1 MKRVL
6 FSMVLLL
13 VASFT
18 FAQEKNVKEAK
29 SIANGV
35 NPDFAKAEELINQ
48 ALTNPETKDN
58 AETWDVAGLIQRKR
72 SEKEMENA
80 YLRKP
85 YDTLQVYNSALNM
98 CKFYFKC
105 DELAQIPNEKG
116 KIKNK
121 YRKSNSATI
130 LAERGNL
137 INGGIQ
143 FFNLAS
149 QKEGDAANED
159 NKKALDFFATYIDI
173 AINPMFEKENL

>member
-80 YLRKP
+80 NSGYAVYGGIFSPDRKAGQP
-85 YDTLQVYNSALNM
+85 SNIGMTVTYD
-98 CKFYFKC
+98 
-105 DELAQIPNEKG
+105 
-116 KIKNK
+116 
-121 YRKSNSATI
+121 
-130 LAERGNL
+130 
-137 INGGIQ
+137 INGSRIG
-143 FFNLAS
+143 S
-149 QKEGDAANED
+149 SVTTEGNITQEEREA
-159 NKKALDFFATYIDI
+159 
-173 AINPMFEKENL
+173 

>member
-58 AETWDVAGLIQRKR
+58 AETWDVAVLSK
-72 SEKEMENA
+72 EKEV
-80 YLRKP
+80 RKKWKMP
-85 YDTLQVYNSALNM
+85 
-98 CKFYFKC
+98 
-105 DELAQIPNEKG
+105 I
-116 KIKNK
+116 
-121 YRKSNSATI
+121 
-130 LAERGNL
+130 
-137 INGGIQ
+137 
-143 FFNLAS
+143 
-149 QKEGDAANED
+149 
-159 NKKALDFFATYIDI
+159 
-173 AINPMFEKENL
+173 

>member
-1 MKRVL
+1 
-6 FSMVLLL
+6 
-13 VASFT
+13 
-18 FAQEKNVKEAK
+18 
-29 SIANGV
+29 
-35 NPDFAKAEELINQ
+35 
-48 ALTNPETKDN
+48 
-58 AETWDVAGLIQRKR
+58 
-72 SEKEMENA
+72 MENA

-137 INGGIQ
+137 INGGI
-143 FFNLAS
+143 S
-149 QKEGDAANED
+149 SGRMPYWPSSEIC
-159 NKKALDFFATYIDI
+159 DFS
-173 AINPMFEKENL
+173 

>member
-1 MKRVL
+1 MLRH
-6 FSMVLLL
+6 
-13 VASFT
+13 
-18 FAQEKNVKEAK
+18 
-29 SIANGV
+29 G
-35 NPDFAKAEELINQ
+35 
-48 ALTNPETKDN
+48 
-58 AETWDVAGLIQRKR
+58 DVAGLIQRKR

-116 KIKNK
+116 Q
-121 YRKSNSATI
+121 KSRINIEKPNSATI

-159 NKKALDFFATYIDI
+159 NKKALDFFATLY
-173 AINPMFEKENL
+173 